1 MHVGKGRV
9 YTTLRPCLYLPHIDF
24 SFKVLTASHGSLPE
38 LSCFPPQKGLSPL
51 KKAKGGNHVQV
62 IFHTGCYLNRNP
74 RLRMPRENVG
84 KGRAYTMF
92 RRLNS
97 LKEAKGGNH
106 AQVIFHTGCDLSP
119 NPGCDLNR
127 NPRLRMPR
135 ENVGKAGF
143 MTCPPGL
150 LASSLQRL

>member
-1 MHVGKGRV
+1 MLIPSSHRLLLQG
-9 YTTLRPCLYLPHIDF
+9 T
-24 SFKVLTASHGSLPE
+24 HGSLPE
-38 LSCFPPQKGLSPL
+38 LSRFPQQKGLNPP

-62 IFHTGCYLNRNP
+62 IFHTGCDLNRNP

-92 RRLNS
+92 RRPNS

-106 AQVIFHTGCDLSP
+106 VQAIFHTGCDLS
-119 NPGCDLNR
+119 R

-135 ENVGKAGF
+135 ENVGKGRAYAMF
-143 MTCPPGL
+143 
-150 LASSLQRL
+150 RLKKAKGGTHSGIVSDWTNPFSPQTIMIQV